1 MNMPATHLVAAQ
13 FFAIKM
19 VLDERLEISFILLF
33 AQHKC
38 EFGKSI
44 KFKWLQ
50 KTIFN
55 LNQEIFLD
63 YFVKVYLISILRMID
78 IRTISINFSILLL

>member
-19 VLDERLEISFILLF
+19 VLDERLEVSFILHF

-38 EFGKSI
+38 EFGKINKVQMVTKDNFQRESRN
-44 KFKWLQ
+44 
-50 KTIFN
+50 IF
-55 LNQEIFLD
+55 
-63 YFVKVYLISILRMID
+63 YFFFAKLHFIQIQNKSKCKA
-78 IRTISINFSILLL
+78 

>member
-19 VLDERLEISFILLF
+19 VLDERLEVSFILHF

-38 EFGKSI
+38 EFGKINKVQMVTKDNFQRESRNI
-44 KFKWLQ
+44 FSFFC
-50 KTIFN
+50 KTSFH
-55 LNQEIFLD
+55 L
-63 YFVKVYLISILRMID
+63 KM
-78 IRTISINFSILLL
+78 